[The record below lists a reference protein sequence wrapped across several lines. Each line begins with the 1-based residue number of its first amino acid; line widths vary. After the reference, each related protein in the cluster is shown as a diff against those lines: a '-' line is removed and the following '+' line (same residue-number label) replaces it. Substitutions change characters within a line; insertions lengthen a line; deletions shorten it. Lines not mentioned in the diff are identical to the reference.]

1 MEFFYLFLLIILN
14 GFFSLME
21 VAFITS
27 EKENIEKEA
36 EVGNMCAVTIIA
48 YMKEPEKFLSSI
60 QVGITLIGIVSGVFS
75 GISLTD
81 NLTMILSSFPIFEFY
96 AKEVALIIVVGGV
109 TYLSIVIGELVPK
122 TIGMRN
128 PEKILIRLF
137 PIVNIFN
144 LLFLP
149 FVVLLSYTT
158 KLIMRLIKMDIK
170 SEENKDLLKEIIGF
184 TAIAARK
191 NRISKTQQ
199 DIINNAV
206 MINDKKV
213 FEIMVEMKDVK
224 SLYSAQSIA
233 EAMIE
238 SHIHHHTRYPLFD
251 EDKKEIIGYVN
262 FKDIMNALKI
272 SSGKP
277 TLKAIARPIYSVL
290 KDEMVRELLPKLIK
304 NHQHISLVKDG
315 EKVVGII
322 TLENLLE
329 TVVGKIEDEYDVAPN
344 IFYAISD
351 DRWLVGGGVVMKQI
365 CGFFSEFDC
374 SDMTFGEWIKDKING
389 ELVAEKEI
397 KFRDYKIIIR
407 KVSRGRLYEAIIDK
421 SR

>member
-36 EVGNMCAVTIIA
+36 EAGNKCAVTIIG

-81 NLTMILSSFPIFEFY
+81 NLTTILSSFPIFEFY

>member
-36 EVGNMCAVTIIA
+36 EAGNKCAVTIIG

-81 NLTMILSSFPIFEFY
+81 NLTTILSSFPIFEFY

-290 KDEMVRELLPKLIK
+290 KDEMVSELLPKLIK

-374 SDMTFGEWIKDKING
+374 SDVTFGEWIKDKING

>member
-1 MEFFYLFLLIILN
+1 
-14 GFFSLME
+14 
-21 VAFITS
+21 
-27 EKENIEKEA
+27 
-36 EVGNMCAVTIIA
+36 
-48 YMKEPEKFLSSI
+48 
-60 QVGITLIGIVSGVFS
+60 
-75 GISLTD
+75 
-81 NLTMILSSFPIFEFY
+81 
-96 AKEVALIIVVGGV
+96 
-109 TYLSIVIGELVPK
+109 
-122 TIGMRN
+122 
-128 PEKILIRLF
+128 
-137 PIVNIFN
+137 
-144 LLFLP
+144 
-149 FVVLLSYTT
+149 
-158 KLIMRLIKMDIK
+158 
-170 SEENKDLLKEIIGF
+170 
-184 TAIAARK
+184 
-191 NRISKTQQ
+191 
-199 DIINNAV
+199 

-374 SDMTFGEWIKDKING
+374 SEYLEHWQNSIF
-389 ELVAEKEI
+389 
-397 KFRDYKIIIR
+397 
-407 KVSRGRLYEAIIDK
+407 
-421 SR
+421 

>member
-36 EVGNMCAVTIIA
+36 EAGNKCAVTIIG

>member
-36 EVGNMCAVTIIA
+36 EAGNKCAVTIIG

-158 KLIMRLIKMDIK
+158 KVIMRLIKMDIK

-397 KFRDYKIIIR
+397 KSKDYKIIIR

>member
-36 EVGNMCAVTIIA
+36 EAGNKCAVTIIG

-158 KLIMRLIKMDIK
+158 KVIMRLIKMDIK

-374 SDMTFGEWIKDKING
+374 SDMTFGEWID
-389 ELVAEKEI
+389 
-397 KFRDYKIIIR
+397 R
-407 KVSRGRLYEAIIDK
+407 KSTRLNSSHEFVSRMPSSA
-421 SR
+421 

>member
-251 EDKKEIIGYVN
+251 EEKKEIIGYVN